1 MNRSGAAGV
10 AAPWKQCIIRA
21 RGNRAVTRI
30 MSNTYFSKQRYSHPC
45 VPLADTSG
53 FVVFMVIPCFVAL
66 PSCCFLCWFFGELR
80 LIASAGTDSPAAC
93 GIKKKNPPSFRFLT
107 IGMPIWSCDPQPGLP
122 TPHTSFISASSSL
135 FLSIFL
141 YPPFLFFFS
150 SSLSLLFSRSFPLKG
165 GNRAGQ
171 GIRRGPHRDA
181 HRERPW
187 VLHSKSTVVERPTG
201 PCGSHLERGQGEDE
215 SWSALHIGPW
225 SPVTQNRR
233 LLAEI
238 ETFSGLMDVYSW
250 YFTHVSKT
258 KLLFS

>member
-1 MNRSGAAGV
+1 
-10 AAPWKQCIIRA
+10 
-21 RGNRAVTRI
+21 
-30 MSNTYFSKQRYSHPC
+30 
-45 VPLADTSG
+45 
-53 FVVFMVIPCFVAL
+53 MVSLCFVAL

-80 LIASAGTDSPAAC
+80 LIASAGTDSPATY
-93 GIKKKNPPSFRFLT
+93 GIKKKTKTPSFGFHT
-107 IGMPIWSCDPQPGLP
+107 IGMPIRSCDPQPGLP
-122 TPHTSFISASSSL
+122 TPHLLYLSL
-135 FLSIFL
+135 IFTGPFHYFSL
-141 YPPFLFFFS
+141 HPPPFFFFFS
-150 SSLSLLFSRSFPLKG
+150 PLSLLLSRSFPLKG

-171 GIRRGPHRDA
+171 GIRRGPHWDA

-187 VLHSKSTVVERPTG
+187 VLHSKSTALERPTG

-238 ETFSGLMDVYSW
+238 ETFSGLMDVCSW
-250 YFTHVSKT
+250 YFSHVSKT